1 MLDHKFKSIHRNYND
16 IQYQLDIQANL
27 NEFNENNVI
36 YQSTI
41 QEAIQNAT
49 IAAQEAQKEGDLTL
63 QAAVQDYTLE
73 LQKYQAE
80 IAEYQAEV
88 AAQTQEQ
95 TVKMQQYQLLY
106 TQLKAEYDAAFM
118 IAAPKQQPQQQVRA

>member
-16 IQYQLDIQANL
+16 L